1 MSPNDLPHVLH
12 WDCQKQG
19 CFNQKKRVKFRLL
32 SDCLPGRIA
41 FTDIDAITEIK
52 GNLLLLEWKDHTELP
67 KGQRILFE
75 RLTLGCPATV
85 LVIEGDAEQM
95 SVVSIRMVWRGVI
108 WPPEPADLDRLRR
121 EIQAWVQWALANP
134 VFPRMRS
141 PARGK

>member
-1 MSPNDLPHVLH
+1 MWRDNGANPLR
-12 WDCQKQG
+12 WDCTKQG
-19 CFNQKKRVKFRLL
+19 CFNQKKRPKIELFA
-32 SDCLPGRIA
+32 DCLPGRIA
-41 FTDIDAITEIK
+41 FTDIDAITEIN
-52 GNLLLLEWKDHTELP
+52 GHLLVLEWKDHTELP

-121 EIQAWVQWALANP
+121 EIQAWARWAAVTPALSRT
-134 VFPRMRS
+134 PR
-141 PARGK
+141 A